1 MTKHA
6 ADLTIEELAEA
17 GAAAAQRAADQAYAA
32 GLTVSG
38 TIEVFEYGAVVSKL
52 AQRDPSGAITMLDA
66 EANNASPLPRA

>member
-6 ADLTIEELAEA
+6 ADLTFEELAKA

-38 TIEVFEYGAVVSKL
+38 TEYDDGPIIETDRSAFEQRPPLRKDAVGRRS
-52 AQRDPSGAITMLDA
+52 
-66 EANNASPLPRA
+66 